1 MRVQNDYAGNH
12 GLGDARWPPL
22 RAAAL
27 AGLLRAYAAARIG
40 PGIQQL
46 SGSAALPA
54 PGLGRLAR
62 LHLLDARQYRDRQ
75 ACRPPGSRSAGSVHP
90 GACSGW
96 QPQRSFLGWQQEAWL
111 QQGLAQDGREHAAR
125 WSVLAQQTL
134 LAAPLPSGQL
144 PADSWDGY
152 PAARARLLNAL
163 AQQPPRNTVVLG
175 GDIHQNYVCNLMAPP
190 EAGKAGLI
198 LASEFCGTSISS
210 RAGTTQD
217 RLDALRRSNPC
228 AAGAQRGAR
237 LRPVRHH
244 ARTLDDPAARPAR
257 PTGRGKRRY
266 TLARFVVEDGRAGP
280 SPTKYRHRR
289 RIRAPPQGLRK
300 QMTGKPAS
308 RAAPPRPTSP
318 ATRR

>member
-1 MRVQNDYAGNH
+1 M
-12 GLGDARWPPL
+12 PL
-22 RAAAL
+22 RASALVSSSFQGLQLYRRLAWGGWPDCTCWMRASTATGRPAARPA
-27 AGLLRAYAAARIG
+27 AGRPARTRAPAAA
-40 PGIQQL
+40 
-46 SGSAALPA
+46 GS
-54 PGLGRLAR
+54 
-62 LHLLDARQYRDRQ
+62 
-75 ACRPPGSRSAGSVHP
+75 
-90 GACSGW
+90 
-96 QPQRSFLGWQQEAWL
+96 PQRSFLGWQQEAWL

-134 LAAPLPSGQL
+134 LSPRHYPSGQL

-217 RLDALRRSNPC
+217 RLDALRRSSPHVLLARSEERGYGLCDITPEHWTTQLRALRNP
-228 AAGAQRGAR
+228 
-237 LRPVRHH
+237 
-244 ARTLDDPAARPAR
+244 LDASDA
-257 PTGRGKRRY
+257 Y

-280 SPTKYRHRR
+280 QSD
-289 RIRAPPQGLRK
+289 
-300 QMTGKPAS
+300 
-308 RAAPPRPTSP
+308 
-318 ATRR
+318 